1 MDHTHL
7 NPKTGKLF
15 CENGSRYAATAR
27 DNKVLAAHLKQKLPN
42 YCVGSSYLAF
52 SSSSRRLGQDEYRV
66 NSDKRILNLPEVFF
80 PPSHVENKPSEE
92 VYEFAVK
99 NPEVH
104 LNKLRVLDMSAKGNH
119 SYDYGLVDLGYR
131 HHNHE
136 EKEF

>member
-1 MDHTHL
+1 MEDTYL
-7 NPKTGKLF
+7 DPKKGQLF
-15 CENGSRYAATAR
+15 CENGSSYAVTAR
-27 DNKVLAAHLKQKLPN
+27 DNKVLAEHLKLKSSN
-42 YCVGSSYLAF
+42 YCAEISYLEF

-66 NSDKRILNLPEVFF
+66 NSDKRILNLPEVSFS
-80 PPSHVENKPSEE
+80 PSHVESKPSKE